1 MNYSKQLKEI
11 RSTLNI
17 SQRELAKLLNISHG
31 YVAHLEL
38 GKRKPSIKLRLKI
51 ESLWLWKCRW
61 TKPEPLVSFL
71 EPKKKP
77 LYKRFIDWV
86 LRK

>member
-1 MNYSKQLKEI
+1 MRYSKQLKEI
-11 RSTLNI
+11 RSRLHL
-17 SQRELAKLLNISHG
+17 SQRQLAKKLNISHG

-38 GKRKPSIKLRLKI
+38 GKRKPSITLRLRI
-51 ESLWLWKCRW
+51 ESLWLHKCFL
-61 TKPEPLVSFL
+61 TKSEPLVSFL

-77 LYKRFIDWV
+77 LYKRFISWV